1 MPFRFN
7 PFTGTLDYYESG
19 ASGGTYTNATPT
31 TETVGGVESGSTFSA
46 LTFQEVFDLLFYP
59 YQEPTFSAFA
69 ISGQSQTL
77 EVGDSVTGGSRT
89 FTWTTTNSSNV
100 DANTI
105 AIRDVTGNP
114 TPNTD
119 LATGLAD
126 DSTESV
132 AIGSAIAKT
141 SNTSHVWQIRGT
153 DTEANT
159 FNRSFTVNWRWRR
172 YHGTSSS
179 TSLNEAGIEGLTS
192 SSLTNTIAATY
203 SFAGGDY
210 KYICYPSSL
219 GTLTT
224 FTDVSTSLNV
234 PFEAVDVV
242 SVTNSFS
249 QTTNYNVHR
258 STNILGGAIDIAAS

>member
-1 MPFRFN
+1 MPYRFN
-7 PFTGTLDYYESG
+7 PFTGNLDYYETG
-19 ASGGTYTNATPT
+19 SGGTYTNATPT
-31 TETVGGVESGSTFSA
+31 TETVGGVEAGSTFSS

-69 ISGQSQTL
+69 ISGQSTTL
-77 EVGDSVTGGSRT
+77 EVGDEVTGGSRT

-105 AIRDVTGNP
+105 AIKDVTGNP

-132 AIGSAIAKT
+132 DIGSAISKST
-141 SNTSHVWQIRGT
+141 NTSHQWQIRGT
-153 DTEANT
+153 DTEANEFT
-159 FNRSFTVNWRWRR
+159 RNFTVNWRWRR
-172 YHGTSSS
+172 YHGTDAS
-179 TSLNEAGIEGLTS
+179 TSLTEPEIEALAN
-192 SSLTNTIAATY
+192 SSLTNAIATTY

-224 FTDVSTSLNV
+224 FTDVATSLNV
-234 PFEAVDVV
+234 PFEDVDVV
-242 SVTNSFS
+242 SVTNSFGE
-249 QTTNYNVHR
+249 TTNYNVHR
-258 STNILGGAIDIAAS
+258 STNVLGGAIDIAAS